1 MQDDHVIL
9 GIHVT
14 DRLKDAVPVQQVFS
28 EYGCNIKTRVG
39 LHDVGEE
46 VCSPSGLVLVEFYG
60 SEADADAMAG
70 RLNAVE
76 GVAVKKMVF
85 GHDA

>member
-46 VCSPSGLVLVEFYG
+46 VCSPSGLVLIEFYG
-60 SEADADAMAG
+60 SEADADTMAG

>member
-14 DRLKDAVPVQQVFS
+14 DRLKDAVPVQKVFS

-46 VCSPSGLVLVEFYG
+46 YCSPSGIVLIEFFG

-70 RLNAVE
+70 KLNAVE
-76 GVAVKKMVF
+76 GVDVKKMVF

>member
-28 EYGCNIKTRVG
+28 EYGCNIKTRLG

-46 VCSPSGLVLVEFYG
+46 SCSPSGLVLVEFYG
-60 SEADADAMAG
+60 SEADADAMAS

-76 GVAVKKMVF
+76 GVAVEKMVF

>member
-14 DRLKDAVPVQQVFS
+14 DRLNDAVPVQKVFS

-46 VCSPSGLVLVEFYG
+46 LCSPSGIVLIEFYG
-60 SEADADAMAG
+60 SEADADAMAE

-76 GVAVKKMVF
+76 GVDVKKMVF

>member
-1 MQDDHVIL
+1 MQDGHVIL

-14 DRLKDAVPVQQVFS
+14 DRLKDAVPVQKVFS

-39 LHDVGEE
+39 LHDVGEQH
-46 VCSPSGLVLVEFYG
+46 CSPSGIVLIEFFG
-60 SEADADAMAG
+60 SEADADAMAAK
-70 RLNAVE
+70 LNAVE
-76 GVAVKKMVF
+76 GVDVKKMVF